1 MAGGLNTR
9 KNSSRMT
16 ESGIVLSK
24 NRFGFYQKIFK
35 GLVKLFNGL
44 VKSFLLTGLV
54 VLMACQGGAKENVE
68 GADIRKDQLMR
79 FIEVGWN
86 QKDLSNLEEFFADD
100 CTRRVNAV
108 TYAHGTKE
116 LEANMKIYFNGFP
129 DLSILVEEIFESEDH
144 ICLNWTIN
152 GTNTGEFGELKATG
166 KKIEIHGMSRLSF
179 DEQGKIVYEDVY
191 YNELSLMQQL
201 GHTLNPPILE

>member
-1 MAGGLNTR
+1 
-9 KNSSRMT
+9 MT

-24 NRFGFYQKIFK
+24 DCFRFYKK
-35 GLVKLFNGL
+35 THKALVKLFNGL
-44 VKSFLLTGLV
+44 VKPFVWTGLL
-54 VLMACQGGAKENVE
+54 VLMACQGGTKENAE
-68 GADIRKDQLMR
+68 GGDLRKDQLMR

-108 TYAHGTKE
+108 TYAYGTTE
-116 LEANMKIYFNGFP
+116 LEANMRIYFNGFP
-129 DLSILVEEIFESEDH
+129 DLSIMVEEIFESEDH

-179 DEQGKIVYEDVY
+179 NEQGKIVYEDVY